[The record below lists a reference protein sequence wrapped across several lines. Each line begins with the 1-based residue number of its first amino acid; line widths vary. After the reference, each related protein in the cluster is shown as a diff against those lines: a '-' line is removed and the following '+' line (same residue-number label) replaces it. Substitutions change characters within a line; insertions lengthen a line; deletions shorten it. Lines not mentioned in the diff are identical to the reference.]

1 MNTFINMSLVP
12 FGSTHFM
19 ETKSIII
26 IIIIIISKNNFKN
39 KILKEETERKYGYV
53 SNMKKLLT
61 T

>member
-1 MNTFINMSLVP
+1 
-12 FGSTHFM
+12 M

-39 KILKEETERKYGYV
+39 KILKEETARKYGYV